1 LRKLEILTIALI
13 LALTF
18 VSCWGGG
25 ADRLSDNNAPT
36 PIQTQS
42 PAPEPSAADMDAE
55 EQNAQSELT
64 LTPFPIDDGQINAA
78 PVSVMIKGTAYQTD
92 LERIDLS
99 NMQLTDEDIEPL
111 VYMTNLRWLNLE
123 NNQISDISVLAGLT
137 KLTDLYLSG
146 NPLSG
151 HVILNDVLLMYNGPG
166 GDVVIPEGVKR
177 IAGDAFVEVADITG
191 VFIPDSVTGV
201 IEEKHF
207 PYIYNV
213 FLGCKELINITVSE
227 NNPIYASQNGV
238 LFSKD
243 KTVLLYYPA
252 GRTGNYSIPEG
263 VKYVAGDD
271 YGISSPFVGSG
282 LTGVLIPE
290 SVEAFCWTP
299 FGQCYQI
306 MDIHVSPDNSNFSSQ
321 DGVLYN
327 KDKTRLIAY
336 PTGRPGDF
344 TIPDGVTDL
353 EDYAFFN
360 CQGLTSV
367 VIPEGVTHLA
377 YTVGD
382 YIHTAFVSCVNL
394 VCVVIPR
401 SVSNIDDG
409 VFYDCPN
416 IVIYSYAD
424 SEAHRFAE
432 ENQIPFVEIGS

>member
-1 LRKLEILTIALI
+1 
-13 LALTF
+13 
-18 VSCWGGG
+18 
-25 ADRLSDNNAPT
+25 
-36 PIQTQS
+36 
-42 PAPEPSAADMDAE
+42 MDPE
-55 EQNAQSELT
+55 EQNVQSELT
-64 LTPFPIDDGQINAA
+64 PTPFSIDDGQIDVA
-78 PVSVMIKGTAYQTD
+78 PVSVIIKGTAYQTN
-92 LERIDLS
+92 LERIDLR
-99 NMQLTDEDIEPL
+99 NMQLTDADIQPL
-111 VYMTNLRWLNLE
+111 AYMTNLRWLNLE
-123 NNQISDISVLAGLT
+123 NNQINDISALTGLT

-146 NPLSG
+146 NPISG

-177 IAGDAFVEVADITG
+177 IAGYAFGKVANITG
-191 VFIPDSVTGV
+191 VFIPDSVTGI
-201 IEEKHF
+201 IEEKDF

-213 FLGCKELINITVSE
+213 FLGCKGLINITVSE
-227 NNPIYASQNGV
+227 NNPIYASQDGV

-243 KTVLLYYPA
+243 KTGLILYPA
-252 GRTGNYSIPEG
+252 GRIGDYSIPDG
-263 VKYVAGDD
+263 VKYIAGDA
-271 YGISSPFVGSG
+271 YGINSPFVGDG

-299 FGQCYQI
+299 FGQCSQI
-306 MDIHVSPDNSNFSSQ
+306 MDINVSPDNGSFSSQ

-327 KDKTRLIAY
+327 KDKTRIIAY
-336 PTGRPGDF
+336 PTGRSGDF

-382 YIHTAFVSCVNL
+382 YVHTAFVSCANL
-394 VCVVIPR
+394 VRVVIPR
-401 SVSNIDDG
+401 SVSKIDDG

-424 SEAHRFAE
+424 SEAQRFAE